1 MANTLI
7 RQGIDRE
14 TWTAERCFI
23 RERLNDPSVSDVSL
37 AETRVE
43 PGVTT
48 ELHRLTVNEW
58 YIMSSGIGL
67 MEVGGEEPFR
77 VGPGDVVVIPA
88 DTSQRISNTGDE
100 DLLFQCIC
108 MPRFT
113 PESYES
119 LEQDNYGDNQ

>member
-7 RQGIDRE
+7 RQDIDQE
-14 TWTAERCFI
+14 TWTSERCFI

-67 MEVGGEEPFR
+67 MEVGDEEPFR

-119 LEQDNYGDNQ
+119 L

>member
-1 MANTLI
+1 MENTLI
-7 RQGIDRE
+7 RQDIDQE
-14 TWTAERCFI
+14 TWTSERCFI

-67 MEVGGEEPFR
+67 MEVGDEEPFR
-77 VGPGDVVVIPA
+77 VEPGDVVVIPA

>member
-7 RQGIDRE
+7 RQDINKE
-14 TWTAERCFI
+14 TWTSERCFI

-67 MEVGGEEPFR
+67 MEVGDEEPFR

-119 LEQDNYGDNQ
+119 LEQENYGDNQ